1 MAAVSE
7 TIVREYF
14 ELHGF
19 LLRQYRKHVA
29 PAGREDD
36 EIDFLAV
43 NPHLQ
48 GPAADL
54 PFVLSSADLAFV
66 ERALIVIKAWHTD
79 VFSPVLLTNA
89 PKLFRFLEKKAFQKT
104 VREFGKEGVLLKI
117 LVVPALPH
125 DAEARDRSIAILRSK
140 GIDAVLSFRTMLA
153 ELVSQVQP
161 NRNYQK
167 SDLLQLI
174 RILKNYDFFRGPQ
187 LELFKTKQKRA
198 RKRAPG
204 RQVEGDPGQEPGHD

>member
-36 EIDFLAV
+36 DIDFLAI
-43 NPHLQ
+43 NPHAQ
-48 GPAADL
+48 GRAADL
-54 PFVLSSADLAFV
+54 PFVLGSADLLFV
-66 ERALIVIKAWHTD
+66 ERALIVIKAWHTE
-79 VFSPVLLTNA
+79 VFSPALLTNA
-89 PKLFRFLEKKAFQKT
+89 PELFRFLEKKAFQKM
-104 VREFGKEGVLLKI
+104 VAEFQQDGVLRKI
-117 LVVPALPH
+117 LVVPALPA
-125 DAEARDRSIAILRSK
+125 DAQARDQSLEILRSK

-153 ELVSQVQP
+153 ELVSQVEP

-174 RILKNYDFFRGPQ
+174 RILKNYDFFKGPQ

-198 RKRAPG
+198 RGTRKPLPP
-204 RQVEGDPGQEPGHD
+204 EG